1 MPRHLID
8 ISDLSRQDIDRL
20 FEMADTGPSPG
31 ELTGL
36 TYLSAFFQESTR
48 TRLGFASAAARQGAT
63 VLDMGSADRLRVE
76 PAEDQQMVIAGL
88 ADITAVRHW
97 DPAFTRDLASREQT
111 RVVNAGTS
119 DISHPTQALIDI
131 YTLMKTFPQGVA
143 GLNVTFVGKFL
154 RSAQCFRKVASPLG
168 IHVSQCRVSPDASR
182 TGLSTG
188 GAQIQ
193 AADVIYVQS
202 LSETDYGVPNLNS
215 GSPGRVLPPW
225 ALEAVERSRGLVMH
239 ALPRGPELP
248 DSLMWSR
255 RSLVSRQVEHGLA
268 VRGAVLRWLVE
279 SS

>member
-20 FEMADTGPSPG
+20 FEMADAGPSLG
-31 ELTGL
+31 GLVGL

-76 PAEDQQMVIAGL
+76 PAEDQQMVIASL

-97 DPAFTRDLASREQT
+97 DPAFARDLASREQT

-119 DISHPTQALIDI
+119 GISHPTQALIDLF
-131 YTLMKTFPQGVA
+131 TLMKSFPQGVA
-143 GLNVTFVGKFL
+143 GLNVTFVGRFL
-154 RSAQCFRKVASPLG
+154 RSAQCFRKLVSPLG
-168 IHVSQCRVSPDASR
+168 IDVSQCRICPDAFEGELQS
-182 TGLSTG
+182 S

-215 GSPGRVLPPW
+215 GSPGPALPPW
-225 ALEAVERSRGLVMH
+225 ALEAVKRSNGLVMH

-255 RSLVSRQVEHGLA
+255 RSLVPRQVENGLL
-268 VRGAVLRWLVE
+268 VRGAILRWLVE